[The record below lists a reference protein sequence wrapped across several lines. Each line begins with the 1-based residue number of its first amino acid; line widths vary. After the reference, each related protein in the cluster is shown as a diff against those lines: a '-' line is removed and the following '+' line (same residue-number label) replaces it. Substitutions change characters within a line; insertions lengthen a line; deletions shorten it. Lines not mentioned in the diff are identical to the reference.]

1 MLDPLLSRFVIIKV
15 EKYSYEEFKEVAMK
29 VLLER
34 EDMEDE
40 NLAIRIVN
48 EVWHK
53 SSDKANIRDVIKI
66 ARLAKNLHDVDLV
79 SRTILT

>member
-1 MLDPLLSRFVIIKV
+1 MLDPLLSRFVTIKV
-15 EKYSYEEFKEVAMK
+15 VKYSYEEFKEVAMK

-34 EDMEDE
+34 EDVEDE

-48 EVWHK
+48 EVWQK
-53 SSDKANIRDVIKI
+53 NSDNANIRDVIKI
-66 ARLAKNLHDVDLV
+66 ARLAKNLHEVDLV